1 MAQLTQTPP
10 APRQLSLSVSLNDQA
25 RFDNFY
31 VRLGSPNASILAL
44 LQAQAR
50 GEGEAFVYL
59 WGPPGV
65 GLTHLLQA
73 ACHTA
78 EAAGLSIQYL
88 PLRELLGFAPGSLLE
103 EMDSLDFLCLDGL
116 EAIAGRSDW
125 EEALFHLYNR
135 LHERGGRLLVA
146 AVQGPR
152 ELPLGLPDLRSRLQW
167 GVTCQLESLSDEH
180 KREALRY
187 RAKARGL
194 ELSEE
199 VADYVLQR
207 VSRDMNQLFCNLERL
222 DHASLAEQRKLT
234 IPFVKKV
241 LNL

>member
-1 MAQLTQTPP
+1 MAQTTRSPST
-10 APRQLSLSVSLNDQA
+10 PRQLSLGVSLNDQA

-31 VRLGSPNASILAL
+31 VPAASPNVPILGL

-50 GEGEAFVYL
+50 GQGEPFVYL

-78 EAAGLSIQYL
+78 EASGLSIQYL
-88 PLRELLGFAPGSLLE
+88 PLRDLLGFAPGPLLE
-103 EMDSLDFLCLDGL
+103 EMDALDFLCLDGL
-116 EAIAGRSDW
+116 DAIAGRRDW

-135 LHERGGRLLVA
+135 LHEQGSRLLVA
-146 AVQGPR
+146 AAQGPR
-152 ELPLGLPDLRSRLQW
+152 ALPLVLPDLRSRLQW
-167 GVTCQLESLSDEH
+167 GVTCQLEPLTDLG
-180 KREALRY
+180 KREALRH
-187 RAKARGL
+187 RARSRGL
-194 ELSEE
+194 DLSEE

-207 VSRDMNQLFCNLERL
+207 VPRDMNQLFCHLERL